1 MLNRNIIIGF
11 ITILISSLL
20 FWGLL
25 YILSYYINYQSWFSL
40 RYKSLKACD
49 IYEGQSLNGACKVRK
64 RVFTFSVLEAHMKR
78 YGLVNV
84 QDFIPEIY
92 VDLKYSTTDNFTE
105 RDLYGNLSKAMVH
118 PAVVERLKRA
128 RALLKMRRP
137 DLEFIIFDA
146 ARPKRIQD
154 TLWVYLK
161 EHPGRNK
168 YVTDPNSGSMHNYGL
183 ALDISLADSLGNP
196 VDMGSPYDHF
206 GEEAHITNEDMLVKK
221 RLIKSSA
228 LENRKLLR
236 EIMVISGFSSITS
249 EWWHFFISPKQ
260 LHEPPVIVP

>member
-1 MLNRNIIIGF
+1 MLNRPIFIGF
-11 ITILISSLL
+11 ITISISSLL

-25 YILSYYINYQSWFSL
+25 YILSHYLNYQPWYKLQYISIKAEASL
-40 RYKSLKACD
+40 PQRNVSRAWK
-49 IYEGQSLNGACKVRK
+49 IRK
-64 RVFTFSVLEAHMKR
+64 RVFTFSILEAHLKR
-78 YGLVNV
+78 YGLINI
-84 QDFIPEIY
+84 QDSIPEIF

-118 PAVVERLKRA
+118 PYVVERLKRA
-128 RALLKMRRP
+128 RALLKVRRP
-137 DLEFIIFDA
+137 ELEFIIFDA

-154 TLWVYLK
+154 TLWMYLK
-161 EHPGRNK
+161 DHPNRNK

-183 ALDISLADSLGNP
+183 ALDISLADSLGNSI
-196 VDMGSPYDHF
+196 DMGSPYDHF
-206 GEEAHITNEDMLVKK
+206 GEEAQTTQEEMLVKK

-249 EWWHFFISPKQ
+249 EWWHFYISPKQ